1 MDAGSVLDVAF
12 LYFYDYDS
20 IGSTIEI
27 SDVTLDNGDVFCG
40 SEDSDSDSR
49 YLFLKAILLLILADQ
64 NSWDISFDE
73 IDLEMQSCVYLLS
86 LVRPYHQNL
95 LVHLVLFLNMIS
107 WTLHLVALME
117 PLMQL
122 TGNLFMELAL
132 LGTMNCNA
140 ISLTM
145 HPKIQQLVKLLS
157 QLQGEMMTKFILLGL
172 KKVYFYIL
180 TLINRFNH
188 EF

>member
-1 MDAGSVLDVAF
+1 
-12 LYFYDYDS
+12 
-20 IGSTIEI
+20 
-27 SDVTLDNGDVFCG
+27 
-40 SEDSDSDSR
+40 
-49 YLFLKAILLLILADQ
+49 
-64 NSWDISFDE
+64 
-73 IDLEMQSCVYLLS
+73 
-86 LVRPYHQNL
+86 
-95 LVHLVLFLNMIS
+95 
-107 WTLHLVALME
+107 
-117 PLMQL
+117 
-122 TGNLFMELAL
+122 MELAL

-172 KKVYFYIL
+172 KKVYFYVL